1 MSGAFF
7 DSNIVIYLTS
17 ADAAKAARARELL
30 EGGGTIS
37 VQVLNE
43 AVSVLRRKNRLDWPD
58 ILALLTA
65 VRDGCEV
72 APLTAATHDRALEVA
87 QRFGFHIYD
96 ASIIAAAKLA
106 GCMTLWSEDMQDGQ
120 VIEGV
125 TIRNPF

>member
-7 DSNIVIYLTS
+7 DSNVVIYLTS
-17 ADAAKAARARELL
+17 ADAAKAVRARSLL
-30 EGGGTIS
+30 EGGGLIS

-58 ILALLTA
+58 ILALLAA

-72 APLTAATHDRALEVA
+72 TALTAATHDLALEIS
-87 QRFGFHIYD
+87 QRFGFHVYD
-96 ASIIAAAKLA
+96 ASIVAAAKLA
-106 GCMTLWSEDMQDGQ
+106 GCTMVWSEDMQDGQ
-120 VIEGV
+120 VVEGV